1 MITDT
6 ELKVKGLAILTESLG
21 PVEAEKFVSLIL
33 REPFDYTRWQRQLW
47 RGATVEQLSSGAM
60 KFRRLG
66 RGRRHGAD
74 LPPRRRRHG

>member
-47 RGATVEQLSSGAM
+47 RSATAQQLSSNAM
-60 KFRRLG
+60 QFRRLS
-66 RGRRHGAD
+66 RGRRHDAGV
-74 LPPRRRRHG
+74 PRRSRRHG